1 MTEYNFDFLDS
12 EEVPEE
18 PRQNLRIITCCG
30 NCKFFWY
37 VRNKPKRGF
46 CRLPNPHLK
55 FVDRKGGESYDEEE
69 IRKTWLRVHIT
80 NLCDHHI
87 FKSTWS
93 SIGRVSDWVE
103 KKFNIQGTLEE

>member
-1 MTEYNFDFLDS
+1 MTEFNFDFLDS
-12 EEVPEE
+12 EETIEE
-18 PRQNLRIITCCG
+18 PRQNLRIAKCCG
-30 NCKFFWY
+30 NCKYYWY
-37 VRNKPKRGF
+37 RRNKARRGF

-55 FVDRKGGESYDEEE
+55 YIAKRLGESYDESD
-69 IRKTWLRVHIT
+69 IRANWLPVHMT

-93 SIGRVSDWVE
+93 SINRVSDWVG